1 MAFDLVINFKI
12 PGTYQRVSKY
22 AFMSTLDAACI
33 GFLVTVKPFLSGKLN
48 MDKKPEFNDKW

>member
-1 MAFDLVINFKI
+1 
-12 PGTYQRVSKY
+12 
-22 AFMSTLDAACI
+22 MSTLDAACI